1 MQLITSN
8 YIITIHRSSP
18 SGHCFLRPLWVR
30 MAASPPERSTGYG
43 GFGGRTH
50 GTIGAWKSLR
60 LDSGRVQPTG
70 GLWRLYISIQK

>member
-1 MQLITSN
+1 MHTHPNATN

-18 SGHCFLRPLWVR
+18 LDIVFYTLRVR

-50 GTIGAWKSLR
+50 GTIGAWKSLS
-60 LDSGRVQPTG
+60 LDSGR
-70 GLWRLYISIQK
+70 